1 MLYTV
6 NMNLVSNNYNY
17 SKKDMQVPS
26 TSRNLF
32 HKLAKDSQD
41 RWIANFFELF
51 NDNDQM
57 ELLAII

>member
-1 MLYTV
+1 
-6 NMNLVSNNYNY
+6 MNLVSNNYNY

-51 NDNDQM
+51 NDNDEM